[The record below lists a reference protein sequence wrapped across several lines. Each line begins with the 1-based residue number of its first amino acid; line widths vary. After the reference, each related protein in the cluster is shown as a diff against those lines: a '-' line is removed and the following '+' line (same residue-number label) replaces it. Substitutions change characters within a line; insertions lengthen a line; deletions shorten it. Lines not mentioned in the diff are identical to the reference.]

1 MIASHPMSQPAMQ
14 PPAAVKHSA
23 PFVITPVV
31 LCGGSGSRLW
41 PLSRKSFPKQFVS
54 LIGKDSLLQLTFE
67 RLRELGETSLSKLVC
82 VAADEHRFLINDAMQ
97 AAGVSSTLI
106 LEPKPRNT
114 AAAMALAALRAAP
127 DELMLFCPSDHYI
140 PDAVAFGDMV
150 QRGCQAARA
159 GAIVTFGVIPS
170 FASTGYGYIER
181 GAMNTD
187 GDSYAVSRFIEKP
200 NKEVAQTLIA
210 TGNVLWNAGIFLCQ
224 AKTLVAALEEHAPG
238 IFAACR
244 RACDAAIQT
253 NNVVLPDAAA
263 FNTCPSESIDIAVMQ
278 KCAQIAVVPFDSS
291 WSDVGSWNSV
301 ADLIKPDTR
310 GNRIDGMGL
319 TIDARNTYIHA
330 PNRTVVALGTEDL
343 LIIDT
348 ADAIL
353 IAAKTHVEEVRDVV
367 AELESR
373 KAPQSINHRKVS
385 RPWGWY
391 DQIDAGEGFQVKR
404 IHINAGGILS
414 LQTHQHRSEHWT
426 IVSGSAEVTVGEK
439 TFILQKNQSTYIPAG
454 VVHRLHN
461 RSEQMLEIIEVQVG
475 SYLGEDD
482 IVRLEDVYGR
492 ETT

>member
-1 MIASHPMSQPAMQ
+1 MKTANPMQQNAVDIDTATIA
-14 PPAAVKHSA
+14 V
-23 PFVITPVV
+23 TPVV

-54 LIGKDSLLQLTFE
+54 LIGNDSLLQLTFE
-67 RLRELGETSLSKLVC
+67 RLRELGKTSIDKLVC
-82 VAADEHRFLINDAMQ
+82 VAAEEHRFLIQDAMLS
-97 AAGVSSTLI
+97 AGVNSTLI
-106 LEPKPRNT
+106 LEPMPRNT
-114 AAAMALAALRAAP
+114 AAAMALAALRADP

-140 PDAVAFGDMV
+140 PDNAAFSDMV
-150 QRGCQAARA
+150 QRGCKAARA

-181 GAMNTD
+181 GAKNFD

-200 NKEVAQTLIA
+200 NKELAQNLIE
-210 TGNVLWNAGIFLCQ
+210 TGHVLWNAGIFLCQ
-224 AKTLVAALEEHAPG
+224 AKTLIAALVEHAPD
-238 IFAACR
+238 ILSTCQ
-244 RACDAAIQT
+244 RACNEAVENDHVINPNPT
-253 NNVVLPDAAA
+253 A
-263 FNTCPSESIDIAVMQ
+263 FISCRSESIDIAVMQ
-278 KCAQIAVVPFDSS
+278 KCAHIAVVPFDSS

-310 GNRIDGMGL
+310 GNRIDGMGI

-353 IAAKTHVEEVRDVV
+353 IAAKTHVEEVREVV

-373 KAPQSINHRKVS
+373 KAPQSTTHRKVS

-391 DQIDAGEGFQVKR
+391 DQTDAGEGFQVKR
-404 IHINAGGILS
+404 LHINPGGILS

-426 IVSGSAEVTVGEK
+426 IVSGNAEVTVGDQ
-439 TFILQKNQSTYIPAG
+439 TFLLKKNQSTYIPAG
-454 VVHRLHN
+454 AVHRLHN
-461 RSEQMLEIIEVQVG
+461 PSDESLEIIEVQVG

-492 ETT
+492 ENT